1 MEGCY
6 KVSSEPSVLQVDEPQ
21 LSQPILIEEVL
32 QHSDHLCGPPL
43 DLFQQLNV
51 LFVLGTPELGTILQV
66 GSHESRAQGQNHLS

>member
-43 DLFQQLNV
+43 DLLQQLHV
-51 LFVLGTPELGTILQV
+51 FLVLGAPELDAVLQV
-66 GSHESRAQGQNHLS
+66 GSMQSVPLEGN